1 MTPGKDKDIQ
11 NFFLKNIDRLF
22 VKNELFPTIGTY
34 LKDHGKKNVLNI
46 GIEDYNIYD
55 REFFKND
62 DINFYGLDKNDK
74 SFLPSKWKHIYKMD
88 LTQNLP
94 ERIPKFDVIIDY
106 GVIGWPGV
114 NTYLNEEQIT
124 KYIKNV
130 SLLLEKNG
138 LYFLKLDYKYINS
151 KHPQLYYSNKLI
163 LDVISDFFVS
173 SDFYDLSKKKLVQN
187 NDVYYDTF
195 VFKLHD

>member
-1 MTPGKDKDIQ
+1 MIPTKDKNIKK
-11 NFFLKNIDRLF
+11 FFSKNIDRLF
-22 VKNELFPTIGTY
+22 VKDELFPSIGTY
-34 LKDHGKKNVLNI
+34 LKDHGKKNILNI

-74 SFLPSKWKHIYKMD
+74 SFLPSKWKHIYKID
-88 LTQNLP
+88 LTHNLP
-94 ERIPKFDVIIDY
+94 EKIPKFDVIIDY

-114 NTYLNEEQIT
+114 NTYLNQKQIT

-138 LYFLKLDYKYINS
+138 LYFLKLDYKYTNS
-151 KHPQLYYSNKLI
+151 KNPQLYYSNKLI
-163 LDVISDFFVS
+163 LDVISDFFAS
-173 SDFYDLSKKKLVQN
+173 SDFYNLSKKKLVQN

>member
-1 MTPGKDKDIQ
+1 MMLAKDKNIQ
-11 NFFLKNIDRLF
+11 KFFLTNIDRLF

-62 DINFYGLDKNDK
+62 DINFCGLDKNDK
-74 SFLPSKWKHIYKMD
+74 SFLPNRWKHIYKID

-114 NTYLNEEQIT
+114 NTYLNQEQIT
-124 KYIKNV
+124 NYIKNI
-130 SLLLEKNG
+130 SLLLEKTG
-138 LYFLKLDYKYINS
+138 LYFLKLDYKYTNS
-151 KHPQLYYSNKLI
+151 KNPQLYYSNKLI

-173 SDFYDLSKKKLVQN
+173 YDFYDLSKKKTCTKQ
-187 NDVYYDTF
+187 
-195 VFKLHD
+195 